1 MPSYT
6 EQSSIVPLLSK
17 LSSEAARLLRE
28 VATVAEQQGV
38 SLYLAGGPVRDLL
51 LKRSSLD
58 LDFVVEGDAIA
69 FAESLSDRFKAALTT
84 HTAFNTATL
93 QMGGLELDFAMARTE
108 TYEQP
113 GVLPRVAPAG
123 IREDLKRRDFTIN
136 ALAASLNQA
145 TFGQVLDPF
154 EGRQDLDRKVVRI
167 LHDESFRDDATRI
180 WRAVRYAARFGFAL
194 ESRTQAL
201 LRRDRRWLS
210 SISGDRVRNE
220 FLRILAEEQAAQA
233 LTAAHREGLLAP
245 LDLAWDPRTAARFVR
260 ARELGH
266 VRTEIYIGL
275 LGCSMTQRDCE
286 RFTKVLALPGQLSRP
301 LLQAQ
306 QLTGQAQR
314 LTSSLSASAIYA
326 MLREYDEAALL
337 AVQLNFE
344 GMPAAEQIERYLRE
358 LRHIKPAL
366 DGRQVLA
373 LGVPEG
379 PAVGEALELLR
390 KARLDGKVADVAQEE
405 ALVKGWL
412 AARTDAS

>member
-28 VATVAEQQGV
+28 VATVADQQGV
-38 SLYLAGGPVRDLL
+38 SLYLVGGPVRDLL

-201 LRRDRRWLS
+201 LRRDRRWLA
-210 SISGDRVRNE
+210 SISGDRVRHE

-358 LRHIKPAL
+358 LRYIKSAL

-412 AARTDAS
+412 AARTGAS